1 MNVLVSSNVQR
12 VFFGGISGRIE
23 GILQNDNLA
32 GSNRIAIFFHSDPK
46 FGGSFKDEVIQTV
59 CAAFIKNNFTTL
71 CVNARGVGRS
81 EGVFE
86 PGIEELSDAAF
97 ALDWL
102 EDNNVTAKSIWVI
115 GFSFSSWVT
124 MQLAM
129 RRPEIDR
136 FVLLSPMVDRFDS
149 AFCSSYAPVKGLI
162 VQGTLDSV
170 TKQEEVMKFFS
181 PLIKNEL
188 ATVEYT
194 LLKDGDHFFRGKQK
208 DIFNVIDRYLQD
220 YKDTT

>member
-1 MNVLVSSNVQR
+1 MSVHNNIQR

-23 GILQNDNLA
+23 GIIQNDSSSGANC
-32 GSNRIAIFFHSDPK
+32 IALFLHSDPK
-46 FGGSFKDEVIQTV
+46 FGGSFKDEVIQTA
-59 CAAFIKNNFTTL
+59 CQAFVKNNFTTL

-115 GFSFSSWVT
+115 GFSFSSWAA

-129 RRPEIDR
+129 RRPEVDR
-136 FVLLSPMVDRFDS
+136 FILLSPMVDRFDS

-170 TKQEEVMKFFS
+170 TKQEDVMKFFS

-188 ATVEYT
+188 STVEYI

-208 DIFNVIDRYLQD
+208 EVFDIINQYLQD
-220 YKDTT
+220 YKETN